1 MSAMQKKLLAGFA
14 EANKERF
21 NENFI
26 MSRSDAG
33 IQSELTNIF
42 KSLEVINE
50 IHINSVAVNSH
61 EEEYGPI
68 KQQGHYYKSPMESRL
83 LKIHYSVSIDGLD
96 HSIEKDMFLPKMLD
110 NCFYINDGVRFFPI
124 WQVVDNLSYKTNNGV
139 SLKSL
144 LMPVTIIR
152 NDPFNYVPEFNKGL
166 ASAIPDHTVL
176 LFSKK
181 VSPIFYFMMNWSL
194 ASLKAAG
201 VSPFEDLEKYQSY
214 QDPSLIDEFRR
225 FVGVDIRI
233 DDDPLKLAEDG
244 RTVFVIK
251 EKKSTGL
258 AFSVPDSE
266 LETER
271 GKAVVGMMLAI
282 RGKDKKHRLV
292 VTKDQFI
299 TPWFWLDQLIEA
311 SGFSR
316 SADPF
321 KRLEK
326 AQGVYLSLMRIID
339 DETRRMLPIPS
350 ADKQDI
356 FTILRYLIFNFN
368 ALFAQNPQDL
378 HNKRVRLYEYI
389 LYPLRVY
396 FSQHINRL
404 INQQTTRDVKS
415 IEKVFTSL
423 TPMFLIK
430 ALITSQLLRTYN
442 SANEF
447 NLFSAYL
454 KGTFKGPQ
462 ALGKGVSFDQRDLD
476 PSYVGRI
483 GLVAASPGDPG
494 VSFTF
499 SPFLEV
505 YGDGYFDR
513 KQSDATNG

>member
-1 MSAMQKKLLAGFA
+1 MSTIYQNLIKGFSD
-14 EANKERF
+14 ENKERF
-21 NENFI
+21 NSRFI
-26 MSRSDAG
+26 MSRSDDS
-33 IQSELTNIF
+33 IQTEITNIF

-50 IHINSVAVNSH
+50 IHIKGVIINSH

-83 LKIHYSVSIDGLD
+83 LKIHYSVAIDGLD
-96 HSIEKDMFLPKMLD
+96 HAIEKDMFLPKMLD
-110 NCFYINDGVRFFPI
+110 SCFYVNDGVRFYPI

-152 NDPFNYVPEFNKGL
+152 NDPFNYAPEFSKGVVTG
-166 ASAIPDHTVL
+166 IPDQTVL

-201 VSPFEDLEKYQSY
+201 VSPFEDLAKFQEY
-214 QDPSLIDEFRR
+214 QDPTLIDKFREFI
-225 FVGVDIRI
+225 GVDIRI

-244 RTVFVIK
+244 RTVFVIRERK
-251 EKKSTGL
+251 DEGL
-258 AFSVPDSE
+258 AFSVPTAD

-282 RGKDKKHRLV
+282 RGKDKKHRLAI
-292 VTKDQFI
+292 TKDQFI

-316 SADPF
+316 SADQF

-326 AQGVYLSLMRIID
+326 IQGVYLSLMRIID
-339 DETRRMLPIPS
+339 GETRRMLPIPS
-350 ADKQDI
+350 KDKQDI

-368 ALFAQNPQDL
+368 ELFAQNPQDL

-404 INQQTTRDVKS
+404 INQQSTRDVKS
-415 IEKVFTSL
+415 VEKVFTSL

-430 ALITSQLLRTYN
+430 SLITSQLLRTYN

-499 SPFLEV
+499 SPFLEI

-513 KQSDATNG
+513 DQSNATSM